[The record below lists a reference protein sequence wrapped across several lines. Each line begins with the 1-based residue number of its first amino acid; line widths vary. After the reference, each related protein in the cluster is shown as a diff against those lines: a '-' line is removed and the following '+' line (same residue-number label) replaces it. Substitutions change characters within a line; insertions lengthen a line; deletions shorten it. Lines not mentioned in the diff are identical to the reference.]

1 MSPLTLRRYRA
12 ERLLRQ
18 EFEALRGRVLATV
31 QGRLGASGARLD
43 RSDLD
48 ACYAQAWQGLYAAV
62 LDGQEIANPTGW
74 LTVVTFRRAVEEL
87 RADRYIDRDRGHRG
101 PAAGPGTP
109 EASTWDP
116 AEEPDLAGEL
126 DDRTRLRHLFEG
138 LRGRLN
144 EREREA
150 AAFCYLQGL
159 SRSEAAARMGV
170 SEARMRKLMDGQGAG
185 RPGVAAKVGELA
197 ETIRAGSWCEEQGS
211 LMRGLAYGIL
221 DPDGERHRLA
231 LIHRSECPACRA
243 YVVSLRG
250 LAAILPPVLL
260 PWGLGAGVL
269 ARARG
274 VAHAGAGIGAHPSG
288 AAQSGAGLGSGAGA
302 QAGAGLGAGVSASG
316 AASVGGAAGG
326 SWLLAGGPL
335 GAKLAVGCLLA
346 LGVGAG
352 CVALTDGPGGL
363 PAFRHSH
370 RSVRERDAANIHGAA
385 GGSLNQAR
393 LTQGEPD
400 GPSAGA
406 LAHGRAA
413 SVAALSPSEQ
423 AAREFGPEHVGTG
436 AEAGPSFSAGQA
448 AKAISASSDRTSSTP
463 AGSSAEQ
470 SAQDGSSATA
480 AARSAEASSAAGSG
494 APTPADREFG
504 IG

>member
-1 MSPLTLRRYRA
+1 MLRR
-12 ERLLRQ
+12 

-31 QGRLGASGARLD
+31 RGRLGASGARLD

-87 RADRYIDRDRGHRG
+87 RAERHIDHDHGHRVT
-101 PAAGPGTP
+101 AAEHGSHRS
-109 EASTWDP
+109 STWDP
-116 AEEPDLAGEL
+116 AEEPDLAAEL
-126 DDRTRLRHLFEG
+126 DDRARLRHLFEG

-144 EREREA
+144 DREREA

-159 SRSEAAARMGV
+159 SRSEAAARMGI

-185 RPGVAAKVGELA
+185 RPGVAGKVGELA
-197 ETIRAGSWCEEQGS
+197 ETIRGGGWCEEQGS

-231 LIHRSECPACRA
+231 LSHRSQCPACRA

-274 VAHAGAGIGAHPSG
+274 VAHAGAGMGAHPS
-288 AAQSGAGLGSGAGA
+288 AAVQAGPGLGNGAGA
-302 QAGAGLGAGVSASG
+302 QAGVGFGGGVSASG
-316 AASVGGAAGG
+316 AAGVGGAAGG

-352 CVALTDGPGGL
+352 CVALTEGPGGL
-363 PAFRHSH
+363 SAPRHSH
-370 RSVRERDAANIHGAA
+370 RSARELGARDIHDSAP
-385 GGSLNQAR
+385 GSLNQAR

-400 GPSAGA
+400 GASAGA
-406 LAHGRAA
+406 LGLGRFA
-413 SVAALSPSEQ
+413 SVAALSPAEQ
-423 AAREFGPEHVGTG
+423 AAREFGPEHDPTG
-436 AEAGPSFSAGQA
+436 ADARSSFGAGQA
-448 AKAISASSDRTSSTP
+448 SKAISASSGYARSVP
-463 AGSSAEQ
+463 AGPSTEQ
-470 SAQDGSSATA
+470 PPQGHSSATDA
-480 AARSAEASSAAGSG
+480 APPARASSAAETG